1 MLARLAS
8 FAFLALLTFVPTG
21 LRAQS
26 ATLTA
31 AEQQTLLKL
40 MDAHGHELTLSQDVT
55 VLLGI
60 SKGNE
65 VVIRRQLAVN
75 EHPQIHAYIPLA
87 DGSVMLGFS
96 DGVTAY
102 SYRLDANQKLA
113 AAVSKK
119 GDQVAA
125 AIPVAD
131 AGPNADVELK
141 YWAALADAHPD
152 GK

>member
-1 MLARLAS
+1 MLRRLAS
-8 FAFLALLTFVPTG
+8 LAVLALLTLVPAG
-21 LRAQS
+21 LPAQS
-26 ATLTA
+26 SLLTP
-31 AEQQTLLKL
+31 AEQQILLKL
-40 MDAHGHELTLSQDVT
+40 MDAHGHELMLSQDVT

-87 DGSVMLGFS
+87 DGGVMLGFS

-102 SYRLDANQKLA
+102 SYRLDASQKLV

-119 GDQVAA
+119 GDQPAA
-125 AIPVAD
+125 AMPMAD
-131 AGPNADVELK
+131 TGPNAEAELK
-141 YWAALADAHPD
+141 YWAAVADANPD

>member
-1 MLARLAS
+1 MLGRLAS
-8 FAFLALLTFVPTG
+8 LAFLVLLILVPAG
-21 LRAQS
+21 SRAQS
-26 ATLTA
+26 SPLTP
-31 AEQQTLLKL
+31 AEQQILLKL

-60 SKGNE
+60 SQGNE

-87 DGSVMLGFS
+87 DGGVMLGFS

-102 SYRLDANQKLA
+102 SYRLDASQKLT

-119 GDQVAA
+119 GDQAA
-125 AIPVAD
+125 VLMPMAD
-131 AGPNADVELK
+131 AGPNGDAELK
-141 YWAALADAHPD
+141 YWAALADANPD